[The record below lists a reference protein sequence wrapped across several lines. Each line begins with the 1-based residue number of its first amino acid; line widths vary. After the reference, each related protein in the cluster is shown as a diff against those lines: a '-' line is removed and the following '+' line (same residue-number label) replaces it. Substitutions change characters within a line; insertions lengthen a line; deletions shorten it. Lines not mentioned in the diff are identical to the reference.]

1 MMVGSPGLSIDT
13 RSTRLSPLLAPTQL
27 SYHNSRERIL
37 SVSSSTSSL
46 SSEHTY
52 PSFQRGSI
60 DLRTKLANNS
70 PPQQPRSPNSPHFPK
85 ERIDDPSG
93 RYVISPRLAPSL
105 LPKSPSQTHQPSPS
119 SPTGSLPGFPTGYQ
133 PGHVR
138 RRDGSA
144 SSLIIPFDPYRSR
157 QPQSPSGKRTNKNGK
172 AFSFYFFSSHP
183 WGLFSFFFLILSYA
197 ALLRFFFWFLS
208 YVLLLWPFFFFYFFC
223 SWPMTSLVFCLT
235 HGGAK
240 KRGEKIGH
248 IGVHLVRSCFL
259 LFNLF
264 FFLFVRTCISCTY
277 RKRRG
282 KKKKAKR
289 IT

>member
-1 MMVGSPGLSIDT
+1 MVGSPGLSIDT

-157 QPQSPSGKRTNKNGK
+157 QPQSPPGKRTNKNGK

-183 WGLFSFFFLILSYA
+183 WGLFSFFFSSFPMRHCFAFSFGFCPTFYYYGLFSFSI
-197 ALLRFFFWFLS
+197 FFA
-208 YVLLLWPFFFFYFFC
+208 
-223 SWPMTSLVFCLT
+223 
-235 HGGAK
+235 HGP
-240 KRGEKIGH
+240 
-248 IGVHLVRSCFL
+248 
-259 LFNLF
+259 
-264 FFLFVRTCISCTY
+264 
-277 RKRRG
+277 
-282 KKKKAKR
+282 
-289 IT
+289 